1 MLVTDRLDQVHYLP
15 HLHVEEVFVE
25 DGRVV
30 SGYGFFS
37 IYYCMIC
44 ITSSFDPGDCLTA
57 ILRLALRSGS
67 SKGASI
73 ERSIRGINIY
83 L

>member
-15 HLHVEEVFVE
+15 HLHVEVVFVE

-30 SGYGFFS
+30 WGYGFFS

-44 ITSSFDPGDCLTA
+44 ITSSFDAGRLSYSHTA
-57 ILRLALRSGS
+57 SGS
-67 SKGASI
+67 LVRPK
-73 ERSIRGINIY
+73 
-83 L
+83 

>member
-30 SGYGFFS
+30 SGYGFFFS

-44 ITSSFDPGDCLTA
+44 ITSSFDAGRLSYSHTA
-57 ILRLALRSGS
+57 SSSLVRL
-67 SKGASI
+67 K
-73 ERSIRGINIY
+73 
-83 L
+83 

>member
-30 SGYGFFS
+30 SGYGLFFPS
-37 IYYCMIC
+37 II
-44 ITSSFDPGDCLTA
+44 A
-57 ILRLALRSGS
+57 
-67 SKGASI
+67 
-73 ERSIRGINIY
+73 
-83 L
+83 